1 MSRWWPQVLV
11 SLLCC
16 CLAFAAFGPSPLL
29 SAVLLIL
36 AAILAVSAF
45 KSMKG
50 RVAVGWKV
58 AILSAVGLMVAWV
71 AVLLMFFAMAADIG

>member
-1 MSRWWPQVLV
+1 
-11 SLLCC
+11 
-16 CLAFAAFGPSPLL
+16 
-29 SAVLLIL
+29 VLLIL